1 MISFAVISVYGMM
14 MASNISQYKYR
25 ELRNDKAI
33 IESTS
38 LYTNNELFSSIEAT
52 NAKIADM
59 LNLFNSI
66 DEPFK
71 VRQYLA
77 ENRDTLDLLYEAII
91 HFKEAFTQDTLYS
104 ISLIDNSE
112 EDEAPQIYVRA
123 ESTKDLD
130 IMFTQLDDFY
140 KNWWI
145 EQVCKSNGKLVF
157 GIS

>member
-33 IESTS
+33 IESIS
-38 LYTNNELFSSIEAT
+38 PYTNNKLLSSTEVID
-52 NAKIADM
+52 AKISDM

-66 DEPFK
+66 EEPFK

-77 ENRDTLDLLYEAII
+77 ENRDTLDLLYEAIV
-91 HFKEAFTQDTLYS
+91 HFKEAFSPNALYS

-112 EDEAPQIYVRA
+112 EDETPQIYVSV
-123 ESTKDLD
+123 ESIKDLD
-130 IMFTQLDDFY
+130 TMLTQLDDFY

-145 EQVCKSNGKLVF
+145 EQVHKSNGKLVF

>member
-33 IESTS
+33 IEEIPS
-38 LYTNNELFSSIEAT
+38 YADNEFIPPIEITDIKIEHLF
-52 NAKIADM
+52 DF
-59 LNLFNSI
+59 FNSVS
-66 DEPFK
+66 EPFK
-71 VRQYLA
+71 IRQYLA
-77 ENRDTLDLLYEAII
+77 ENKDTLDLLYNAIS
-91 HFKEAFTQDTLYS
+91 HFKDAFTSDTLYS

-112 EDEAPQIYVRA
+112 EDEAPQIYVSA
-123 ESTKDLD
+123 ESTKDINTLFD
-130 IMFTQLDDFY
+130 QLNLFY

-145 EQVCKSNGKLVF
+145 GQIHKANGKLIF